1 MHSTF
6 RHIALPQTTT
16 PWLAAQATTWQMTGR
31 CLCPFHWRP
40 MPISLLIWVC
50 SFIEPDLSDNN
61 VPFDNTTPIYLIN
74 LPWKLG
80 LGLGLDLK
88 HFSWRIKKRSTLSS
102 ANFTDGNILLTE
114 RNHTIKITYSW
125 SVRAEN

>member
-1 MHSTF
+1 MHSPF
-6 RHIALPQTTT
+6 RHTALSQTTT
-16 PWLAAQATTWQMTGR
+16 TWLAAQATIWLMIGR
-31 CLCPFHWRP
+31 YPV
-40 MPISLLIWVC
+40 PISLLVWLR

-88 HFSWRIKKRSTLSS
+88 LRYFSIFYR
-102 ANFTDGNILLTE
+102 E
-114 RNHTIKITYSW
+114 
-125 SVRAEN
+125 